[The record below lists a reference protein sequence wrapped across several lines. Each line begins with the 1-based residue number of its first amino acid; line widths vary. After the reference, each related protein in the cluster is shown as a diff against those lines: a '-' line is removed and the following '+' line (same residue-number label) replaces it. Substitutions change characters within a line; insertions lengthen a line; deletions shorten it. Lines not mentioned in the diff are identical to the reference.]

1 MYVCMYVCV
10 YACVRACAHACACV
24 CARVCVCVYEHYI
37 FPILR
42 VNFRL
47 GEFQNTIRSSFLKRF
62 IAVDISFLF
71 FSFDMQGNF

>member
-1 MYVCMYVCV
+1 MYVCMR
-10 YACVRACAHACACV
+10 ACVRARTCAR
-24 CARVCVCVYEHYI
+24 ARVCVCVCVCEHYI